1 MTPHQLLYSIETLQ
15 TLQELKARPDLL
27 TVRKAVRKAL
37 DLMASNLRH
46 PGLKTHPFDSLSGP
60 RGEKVFEAY
69 AQNRTPGAWRIFFY
83 YGPEARELTVLAITP
98 HP

>member
-1 MTPHQLLYSIETLQ
+1 MKPTQLNLSGAARASLQ
-15 TLQELKARPDLL
+15 ALRDDPS
-27 TVRKAVRKAL
+27 RKAVYNAVVKAL
-37 DLMASNLRH
+37 NWMAVDLRH
-46 PGLKTHPFDSLSGP
+46 PGLNTHPFSSMDGP

-83 YGPEARELTVLAITP
+83 YGPERGEITVLAITP